1 MNHKKGGLE
10 NRRGGAG
17 GGGGGGG
24 GGGVGGGSRGG
35 GETLEQRRRVIDP
48 EKGSNEQLDGRAGPV
63 QRAARPVQHQGVDP
77 KFLRFLRH
85 STAPTRPLP
94 PLFLA
99 Y

>member
-10 NRRGGAG
+10 NRRGGVG
-17 GGGGGGG
+17 GGGGG
-24 GGGVGGGSRGG
+24 GGGSRGG

-63 QRAARPVQHQGVDP
+63 QRAARPVQQHQGVDP

>member
-10 NRRGGAG
+10 NRRGGV
-17 GGGGGGG
+17 
-24 GGGVGGGSRGG
+24 GGVGGGSRGG

-63 QRAARPVQHQGVDP
+63 QRAARAVQHQGVDP

-94 PLFLA
+94 PLLA

>member
-1 MNHKKGGLE
+1 MDEEVVEEKE
-10 NRRGGAG
+10 EEVEEEAG
-17 GGGGGGG
+17 
-24 GGGVGGGSRGG
+24 R
-35 GETLEQRRRVIDP
+35 GETRQRRVIDP

>member
-10 NRRGGAG
+10 NRRGGVG
-17 GGGGGGG
+17 GGG
-24 GGGVGGGSRGG
+24 GGGSRGG

-63 QRAARPVQHQGVDP
+63 QRAARPVQQHQGVDP

>member
-10 NRRGGAG
+10 NRRGGVG
-17 GGGGGGG
+17 GGG
-24 GGGVGGGSRGG
+24 GGGSRGG

-63 QRAARPVQHQGVDP
+63 QRAARPVLQHQGVDP